1 MDFVDVVMKRR
12 AVRRFEEGGV
22 KREVIERIARLAQRA
37 PSAGFSQGQRLV
49 VVTEPERRREVA
61 RICGEEFYEADFGP
75 WISECAAQFV
85 PCVSEEIYHRRYREP
100 DKVDDDGNEM
110 TWPVPYWFVDIGG
123 TMQNIWLAAV
133 NEGLGCGFVG
143 TDDLDALRDALNIPA
158 EFTPIGVM
166 PVGRPLPD
174 VRSPSL
180 KRGWV
185 PFDEFAHWER
195 WS

>member
-1 MDFVDVVMKRR
+1 MEFVDVVMKRR
-12 AVRRFEEGGV
+12 AVRRFEDGGV
-22 KREVIERIARLAQRA
+22 DREVIERIARLAQRT

-61 RICGEEFYEADFGP
+61 RICGEDESRARLRALDQRVRGAVHPVRQRVDLSPPLPGARQGREDG
-75 WISECAAQFV
+75 SEI
-85 PCVSEEIYHRRYREP
+85 E
-100 DKVDDDGNEM
+100 
-110 TWPVPYWFVDIGG
+110 WPVPFWWIDIGA
-123 TMQNIWLAAV
+123 TMQNIMLAAV

-143 TDDLDALRDALNIPA
+143 PEIEPLRAYLGIPD
-158 EFTPIGVM
+158 EFAPIGVM

-185 PFDEFAHWER
+185 PLDQFARWEA
-195 WS
+195 WD

>member
-1 MDFVDVVMKRR
+1 MDFTDVVMKRR

-22 KREVIERIARLAQRA
+22 DREVLERIARLAQRT

-49 VVTEPERRREVA
+49 VVMDQDQRREVA
-61 RICGEEFYEADFGP
+61 RVCGEQDYLDVFGP
-75 WISECAAQFV
+75 WISECAAQFI
-85 PCVSEEIYHRRYREP
+85 PCVSESIYHRRYQEP
-100 DKVDDDGNEM
+100 DKLDDAGSEID
-110 TWPVPYWFVDIGG
+110 WPVPFWWVDIGA
-123 TMQNIWLAAV
+123 TMQNVMLAAV

-143 TDDLDALRDALNIPA
+143 PDIEPLKALLGIPE

-185 PFDEFAHWER
+185 PFEDFAR
-195 WS
+195 WDRW